1 MRRFVLPTLLI
12 LALMLAACGA
22 ATAPAAEVAATEAPA
37 AEAPAA
43 TTDTAAMTETVATT
57 DTAAATAGEATGAV
71 GVMLPEVDVLA
82 VTGDIVTAGSSTV
95 YPLSEA
101 MAERFIDEGY
111 AGNITIDSIGTGA
124 GFERFCKAGET
135 DISNA
140 SRAIKDSEIESCK
153 AIGREPIEFR
163 VGTDAL
169 AVVVSP
175 ENTWIP
181 ESGLTLEQLAMIFSD
196 QTTKWSDI
204 DPTWPAEDILRFSPG
219 TDSGTFD
226 YFIEAVMD
234 KQFVV
239 DDATKGKGE
248 EALLKAANLQLSED
262 DNVLVQGVEGS
273 PNAIGYFG
281 FAYYE
286 ENADLL
292 RAVAIEGVEPAAA
305 AVDAGDYPL
314 ARPLFIYSTASII
327 TEKPQVGSFIN
338 FYLTYVD
345 EEIIRVGYFPA
356 PDAALDAG
364 RQALLAAMGQ

>member
-1 MRRFVLPTLLI
+1 
-12 LALMLAACGA
+12 
-22 ATAPAAEVAATEAPA
+22 
-37 AEAPAA
+37 
-43 TTDTAAMTETVATT
+43 
-57 DTAAATAGEATGAV
+57 
-71 GVMLPEVDVLA
+71 
-82 VTGDIVTAGSSTV
+82 
-95 YPLSEA
+95 
-101 MAERFIDEGY
+101 
-111 AGNITIDSIGTGA
+111 
-124 GFERFCKAGET
+124 
-135 DISNA
+135 
-140 SRAIKDSEIESCK
+140 
-153 AIGREPIEFR
+153 
-163 VGTDAL
+163 
-169 AVVVSP
+169 
-175 ENTWIP
+175 
-181 ESGLTLEQLAMIFSD
+181 MIFSD

-314 ARPLFIYSTASII
+314 ARPLFIYCWLLHQLLSDLCGRGNHPCWIL
-327 TEKPQVGSFIN
+327 PC
-338 FYLTYVD
+338 
-345 EEIIRVGYFPA
+345 
-356 PDAALDAG
+356 AG
-364 RQALLAAMGQ
+364 RRTGCRPPGPACSHGSVVW